1 MMRVLIIED
10 EPLAAERMEELIKAY
25 DSTIIVAGRCD
36 SVKESVRWLSSNL
49 QPDLLFLDV
58 QLGDGLSFEIF
69 DQAEVDCPVI
79 FTTAYDAYAIDAF
92 RLNSI
97 SYLLK
102 PIRQEELNAAIEK
115 YKASPW
121 FSEVQESVMQQQ
133 VALDMVRQLFTRQYK
148 KRFMVKTG
156 QHLRSITT
164 DDILC
169 FSSLDKATWATL
181 GGGKSVLLD
190 YTLEQLE
197 GLIDPER
204 FFRVSRRYIV
214 SFEAIDD
221 IITYSGS
228 KLKLKIK
235 HCSDDDLFV
244 SRDRMQEFKTWL
256 NR

>member
-1 MMRVLIIED
+1 MKVLIIED
-10 EPLAAERMEELIKAY
+10 ESLAAERLEEMVKAY
-25 DSTIIVAGRCD
+25 DPAIVIAGKCD
-36 SVKESVRWLSSNL
+36 SVKESVRWLSSNP

-102 PIRQEELNAAIEK
+102 PIKQEELKAAIEK

-121 FSEVQESVMQQQ
+121 FSDEPESASQQH
-133 VALDMVRQLFTRQYK
+133 VALDMVRQLFTSQYK

-156 QHLRSITT
+156 QHLRSIAAEE
-164 DDILC
+164 ILFFC
-169 FSSLDKATWATL
+169 SIDKATWATVS
-181 GGGKSVLLD
+181 GGKTVLLD

-221 IITYSGS
+221 IIAYSGS
-228 KLKLKIK
+228 RLKLKIK

-244 SRDRMQEFKTWL
+244 SRDRMQEFKAWL